1 MKESN
6 KIDTESAV
14 TNMITEKQKKRKFQN
29 NTNALIKNYYTEC
42 RIS

>member
-14 TNMITEKQKKRKFQN
+14 TNMITEKQKKNK
-29 NTNALIKNYYTEC
+29 
-42 RIS
+42 ISELY